1 MVPLNK
7 WEINPMSLFLLKS
20 ILATFFMLT
29 GLIAVICML
38 TLMGR
43 SDLKIST
50 TILRRLH
57 KVSGF
62 VFFILL
68 IIISYF
74 CIKHWIMAGDN
85 LSTRAIFHAVLALVL
100 FAVLLIKILIVQFYK
115 QLIRLAPALGITIFC
130 MAFVV
135 FSLSAGYYF
144 LRTLC
149 VKPEPVEISSLPSR
163 LIQRS
168 AERGAA
174 LFRKHCNSC
183 HFADSKESNIGPGL
197 KGLLKKG
204 KLPHSGRAATIENVK
219 QQLLRPV
226 LTMPSFAKLP
236 MQDLDDL
243 LAFLE
248 TL

>member
-1 MVPLNK
+1 
-7 WEINPMSLFLLKS
+7 MSLFLIKS
-20 ILATFFMLT
+20 ILATFFMLA

-43 SDLKIST
+43 SDLKISANF
-50 TILRRLH
+50 LRRFH
-57 KVSGF
+57 RASGF

-68 IIISYF
+68 LIISYF
-74 CIKHWIMAGDN
+74 CIKHWIMVGDN
-85 LSTRAIFHAVLALVL
+85 LSTRAVFHGVLALIL

-115 QLIRLAPALGITIFC
+115 QLNRFAPALGITVFC

-135 FSLSAGYYF
+135 FSLSGGYYF

-149 VKPEPVEISSLPSR
+149 VKPEPVETSSPTSSL
-163 LIQRS
+163 IQGN
-168 AERGAA
+168 AERGAS
-174 LFRKHCNSC
+174 LFQRHCSSC
-183 HFADSKESNIGPGL
+183 HFTDSEERNIGPGL

-226 LTMPSFAKLP
+226 LTMPSFSKLP

-243 LAFLE
+243 LDFLE

>member
-1 MVPLNK
+1 MVTL
-7 WEINPMSLFLLKS
+7 LFKS
-20 ILATFFMLT
+20 IL
-29 GLIAVICML
+29 GLILLLAGFLAVLSML

-50 TILRRLH
+50 NFLRRFH
-57 KVSGF
+57 RASGF
-62 VFFILL
+62 VFSILL
-68 IIISYF
+68 LIISYF

-85 LSTRAIFHAVLALVL
+85 LSTRAIFHGVLALVL

-115 QLIRLAPALGITIFC
+115 QLNRFAPALGITVFC

-135 FSLSAGYYF
+135 FSLSGGYYF

-149 VKPEPVEISSLPSR
+149 VKPEPVETSSLTSP
-163 LIQRS
+163 LIQGN
-168 AERGAA
+168 AERGAS
-174 LFRKHCNSC
+174 LFQRHCSSC
-183 HFADSKESNIGPGL
+183 HFADSEERNIGPGL

-219 QQLLRPV
+219 QKLLRPI